1 MMNARQLLDRL
12 LEDDSVDSMEGV
24 PAWDPLGREAGLRDH
39 PPASAA
45 EARRAGVNWYI
56 KGGRK
61 YTFSQAGSPSGGYPQ
76 GSHTIA
82 TNRNA
87 RLRSFGMADR
97 QASTRERDWPMPSR
111 GRFYAAWDRHREQ
124 QRQAQRGAGI

>member
-97 QASTRERDWPMPSR
+97 PRLLHPQLLWALSTPRFRVRRARDTPASRRRWP
-111 GRFYAAWDRHREQ
+111 
-124 QRQAQRGAGI
+124 